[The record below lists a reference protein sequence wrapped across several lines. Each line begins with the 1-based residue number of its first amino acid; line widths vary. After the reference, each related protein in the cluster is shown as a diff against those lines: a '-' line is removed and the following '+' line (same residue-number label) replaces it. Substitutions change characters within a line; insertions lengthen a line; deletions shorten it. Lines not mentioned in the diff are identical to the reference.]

1 MQLWDIIPAPDAT
14 LFSRLVPDDL
24 PDSLARFLPD
34 REIQGVK
41 SRVARRT
48 RTNVTARYRA
58 YNAETPIGERPEAVA
73 LTEVTLP
80 PLSQKLLVTE
90 WETLWLEMAAGSA
103 GGFAGM
109 IDQMYDDVQQSTV
122 AIRNRVELARADLLV
137 DGKFTLAAENGLT
150 LEADYGMQ
158 SSHKPTT
165 SVAWSD
171 ATNAL
176 PLTDELAWTATLKT
190 DAGRPPI
197 AALASSTVIGY
208 LGKSAEYRNAF
219 WGGNASA
226 QPNLNRAQ
234 VNQVRSDNGLAPL
247 VEYDHQLSVGG
258 ATTRLIPVDRL
269 ILICANI
276 GETQWGITAESLE
289 LVGSNAVDFT
299 RRDAPGL
306 FAAVYREPDPVTGW
320 TKVGGV
326 VMPVAAD
333 VDGWLSADVIP

>member
-1 MQLWDIIPAPDAT
+1 MQLWDLIPAPDAT
-14 LFSRLVPDDL
+14 AFSRVVPDEL

-48 RTNVTARYRA
+48 RTNVVAKYRA
-58 YNAETPIGERPEAVA
+58 YNAETPIGERPEAIA

-80 PLSQKLLVTE
+80 PIGQKLLITE
-90 WETLWLEMAAGSA
+90 WETLWLEVNS
-103 GGFAGM
+103 GGGGALAGM
-109 IDQMYDDVQQSTV
+109 IDQAYDDIQSSTTAV
-122 AIRNRVELARADLLV
+122 RNRIELARADLLV

-150 LEADYGMQ
+150 LEADYGLAV
-158 SSHKPTT
+158 SHKPTT
-165 SVAWSD
+165 GTSWADPVNS
-171 ATNAL
+171 T
-176 PLTDELAWTATLKT
+176 PLTDEKAWTATLKT
-190 DAGRPPI
+190 DAGRAPI

-208 LGKSAEYRNAF
+208 LLKSNEYRAAF
-219 WGGNASA
+219 WGGMAPS
-226 QPNLNRAQ
+226 QPNLNLAQ
-234 VNQVRSDNGLAPL
+234 LNQLRRDNGLAPL

-258 ATTRLIPVDRL
+258 VTTRLIPVDKL
-269 ILICANI
+269 ILICDNI

-326 VMPVAAD
+326 CMPVAAD
-333 VDGWLSADVIP
+333 VDGWLSADVVP